1 VTAAQDIGRQTGAEE
16 ILIGTLM
23 HAGAAGLEQ
32 CQTVQEADFELTVLG
47 ALLTALRRAAA
58 AGSPVDPFVAR
69 AEWERCGLLVP
80 AERGNAAAYL
90 FDLYQ
95 LGAAVGSL
103 GWYAGQVA
111 AAGRLRRLAEAG
123 HRIEQTATAAG
134 AFPDDLAHALTRAR
148 QDIDAIAPVHTRERL
163 RIVGEHM
170 GETIDLIGT
179 VPDGFIRSPW
189 PDLDHIITGFYPDRL
204 YIFAGRPGGGKSIV
218 GAQVAKHTVDH
229 RRGGEHL
236 AAYVAS
242 LEMGQHD
249 YNQRL
254 LSMVGGISLTDLQIG
269 RQHVPEDT
277 VRRAVDVHVS
287 LLDLP
292 LYVDCTEQQTVED
305 ICANARDVAAR
316 HPLGMVVVDY
326 LQIVADEAATHRS
339 RERARYEQVGRNALR
354 LKELAKELHVPVVA
368 LAQVGRA
375 ADTRRPMLSDLRES
389 GDIENHADVVVFLH
403 DPKEEERAGEVDVIV
418 EKNRHGPKHCTV
430 TMAMYG
436 HYSRLVCMS
445 QPMPPAAKRYW
456 DDIER
461 EAS

>member
-1 VTAAQDIGRQTGAEE
+1 VTAAQDVGRQVSAEE
-16 ILIGTLM
+16 ILIGSLL
-23 HAGAAGLEQ
+23 HAGVGGLEQ
-32 CQTVQEADFELTVLG
+32 CQAVQESDFELTPLG
-47 ALLTALRRAAA
+47 ALLTALRVAAA

-69 AEWERCGLLVP
+69 SEWERLGLRVP
-80 AERGNAAAYL
+80 AERGNAATYL

-95 LGAAVGSL
+95 AGVTAGSL

-111 AAGRLRRLAEAG
+111 AAGRLRRLGEVG
-123 HRIEQTATAAG
+123 RRIEQSAAQAG
-134 AFPDDLAHALTRAR
+134 AFPDDLAIALSRAR
-148 QDIDAIAPVHTRERL
+148 EDIDNIAPVRARDRL

-170 GETIDLIGT
+170 AETIDLIGT
-179 VPDGFIRSPW
+179 VPEGFIRSPW

-204 YIFAGRPGGGKSIV
+204 YVFAGRPGGGKSIV
-218 GAQVAKHTVDH
+218 GAQVAKHTADH

-254 LSMVGGISLTDLQIG
+254 LSMVGGINLSDLQIG
-269 RQHVPEDT
+269 REHVPDDT
-277 VRRAVDVHVS
+277 IPRAVEVHAAM
-287 LLDLP
+287 LDLP

-305 ICANARDVAAR
+305 ICANAREVAGR

-326 LQIVADEAATHRS
+326 LQIIHNPDVPGRS
-339 RERARYEQVGRNALR
+339 RERARYEQVGANALR
-354 LKELAKELHVPVVA
+354 LKQLAKELHVPVVA

-375 ADTRRPMLSDLRES
+375 ADSRRPLLSDLRES

-403 DPKEEERAGEVDVIV
+403 DPKEETRAGEVDVIV

-445 QPMPPAAKRYW
+445 QPMPAAAKQFW
-456 DDIER
+456 NDIER

>member
-1 VTAAQDIGRQTGAEE
+1 MTSTQHTDRQARAEE
-16 ILIGTLM
+16 ILIGTLL
-23 HAGAAGLEQ
+23 HAGAAGLEH
-32 CQTVQEADFELTVLG
+32 CQLVQETDFELTVLG
-47 ALLTALRRAAA
+47 MLLGALRQAAA
-58 AGSPVDPFVAR
+58 AGSPVDPFVAKT
-69 AEWERCGLLVP
+69 EWERLGLHAP
-80 AERGNAAAYL
+80 AERGNTAAYL

-95 LGAAVGSL
+95 AGTAAGSL
-103 GWYAGQVA
+103 GWYAGRVA

-123 HRIEQTATAAG
+123 RRIEQTAAEAG
-134 AFPDDLAHALTRAR
+134 AFPDDLAHALSQAR
-148 QDIDAIAPVHTRERL
+148 REVDGIAPVRTQERL
-163 RIVGEHM
+163 RIVGDHM

-179 VPDGFIRSPW
+179 VPEGFIRSPW

-204 YIFAGRPGGGKSIV
+204 YVFAGRPGGGKSIV

-229 RRGGEHL
+229 RRGGQHL

-254 LSMVGGISLTDLQIG
+254 LSMVGGINLTDLQIG
-269 RQHVPEDT
+269 REHVPDDT
-277 VRRAVDVHVS
+277 VPRAVDVHAA

-305 ICANARDVAAR
+305 ICVNARDVAGR

-326 LQIVADEAATHRS
+326 LQIIHNPDVPGRS
-339 RERARYEQVGRNALR
+339 RERARYEQVGANALR
-354 LKELAKELHVPVVA
+354 LKHLAKELHVPVVA

-375 ADTRRPMLSDLRES
+375 ADSRRPLLSDLRES

-403 DPKEEERAGEVDVIV
+403 DPKEEPRAGEIDVIV

-445 QPMPPAAKRYW
+445 QPEQAAAKQYW
-456 DDIER
+456 SDLE